1 MNTVNS
7 VWIVTDRPEAV
18 NYLVSAAQALGKE
31 ITLVFA
37 NGAEAIGAKKAY
49 RVKGECFAESIPEIV
64 KFIKQSNPD
73 LVLTDTSKNG
83 RLFAGLAAA
92 ALNVGILSDVMS
104 LSTEDGITGETMV
117 YGGTAVKNEKVS
129 SSKAVVVL
137 GQGVFPELTLDECPD
152 VTALDAKS
160 SGIRFVGK
168 THLEGKKN
176 NLKAAKNVIA
186 VGRGA
191 GKAHLMDSIFELG
204 NAIDA
209 EIGCTRPVAED
220 EGLMPREA
228 YIGVSGLMLKPG
240 FCLSL
245 CASGQIQFTV
255 GINRA
260 GTVIAINKDKNAPIF
275 KQCDY
280 GLIADIEDVLPK
292 LLDRLK

>member
-7 VWIVTDRPEAV
+7 VWVVTDKPEAV
-18 NYLVSAAQALGKE
+18 NYLVSAARAIGKE

-37 NGAEAIGAKKAY
+37 DGVQAIGAKKAY
-49 RVKGECFAESIPEIV
+49 RVDGECFAECIPEIV

-73 LVLTDTSKNG
+73 LILTDTSKNG

-104 LSTEDGITGETMV
+104 LSVEDGITGDAMV
-117 YGGTAVKNEKVS
+117 YGGTAVKHENVT

-152 VTALDAKS
+152 VTALDAKG

-168 THLEGKKN
+168 TQLEGKKN
-176 NLKAAKNVIA
+176 NLKGAKNVIA

-191 GKAHLMDSIFELG
+191 GKAHLMDAIFELG
-204 NAIDA
+204 SAIDA
-209 EIGCTRPVAED
+209 EIGCTRPVAEED
-220 EGLMPREA
+220 KLMPRET
-228 YIGVSGLMLKPG
+228 YIGVSGLMLKPE
-240 FCLSL
+240 FCLCL
-245 CASGQIQFTV
+245 CSSGQIQHTV
-255 GINRA
+255 GINRS